1 MLLVLKDY
9 LKNWCS
15 GQQDGSVDMAHA
27 AKPDYLSLILGTH
40 MVEIPDCYEL
50 FSDLTGAGAHM
61 HAHMHTTVIK
71 DF

>member
-1 MLLVLKDY
+1 MDKAL
-9 LKNWCS
+9 
-15 GQQDGSVDMAHA
+15 A

-50 FSDLTGAGAHM
+50 FSDLTGAEAHV